1 MFSQFHKNIIQNP
14 SNLWNTEASWV
25 TNSNSGS
32 STTYQ
37 DYQDSNSITTYGG
50 GCFYKLGDDAQ
61 NPSEQFIQTNA
72 AYIVSSSDQS
82 YGGRVLRQDTLDGQ
96 SMFSCCDREGGVYCS
111 GTNTTSLEGHNS
123 PAFNWGFYSRD
134 GSQQTYGYG
143 DNSTIGTHCNN
154 SPSLTTSSRQ
164 PGKRMNYMFVR

>member
-1 MFSQFHKNIIQNP
+1 M
-14 SNLWNTEASWV
+14 
-25 TNSNSGS
+25 
-32 STTYQ
+32 
-37 DYQDSNSITTYGG
+37 
-50 GCFYKLGDDAQ
+50 
-61 NPSEQFIQTNA
+61 TNA
-72 AYIVSSSDQS
+72 AYITSSSDQS

-154 SPSLTTSSRQ
+154 SPSLTTGSRQ